1 METIEVLIKISKE
14 DYEYIKEIIQKEKYA
29 LSKFYYSIVNGTVLP
44 KGHDDLIERAQ
55 VTNYDNLYDVP
66 AVIKA
71 DKENN
76 NENNP

>member
-1 METIEVLIKISKE
+1 MDNNIEVVIKISKE
-14 DYEYIKEIIQKEKYA
+14 DYKYIKEIVQKEKYP
-29 LSKFYYSIVNGTVLP
+29 LSKFYYNIANGIVLP

-71 DKENN
+71 DKEVK
-76 NENNP
+76 